1 MAIKIFLGLNAFV
14 FIGYGLAC
22 LVSPAIVADAAGL
35 QPTTGDG
42 TVELRAMYGG
52 LQAAVGMLALAALLR
67 AELQRSVLLVLAF
80 LFFGLASARMIGALL
95 AVSDS
100 MSVGSYTWGALSFEL
115 VCLVAAV
122 ALFSRSGSAGVGT
135 LLGGAAGGS
144 A

>member
-14 FIGYGLAC
+14 FIGYGIAC
-22 LVSPAIVADAAGL
+22 LVSPAIVAEAAGL

-67 AELQRSVLLVLAF
+67 AELQRPVLLVLAF

-95 AVSDS
+95 AITTRRPKELARLWRVR
-100 MSVGSYTWGALSFEL
+100 MRLLAAIGVALL
-115 VCLVAAV
+115 AAV
-122 ALFSRSGSAGVGT
+122 ATRDQWLAP
-135 LLGGAAGGS
+135 AP
-144 A
+144 